1 MELLKNIQRWIVTI
15 SLLVIGSGLMG
26 CNSSVNKEEF
36 TIKVKSNLPQNSLVI
51 LSKISDT
58 HAILIPTL
66 LFAKLDNVYVL
77 LMIFSTILE
86 LMELTK

>member
-1 MELLKNIQRWIVTI
+1 MELLKNIQRWIITI

-58 HAILIPTL
+58 QLQVIDSAYADKNGS
-66 LFAKLDNVYVL
+66 FE
-77 LMIFSTILE
+77 FG
-86 LMELTK
+86 